1 MHQENNFFI
10 DDNFLSY
17 NSSNNINDDI
27 SNDINDD
34 ISDSSSN
41 LIHNID
47 TINNKYT
54 HKKHTDSNL
63 DGMLIKL
70 NSFDKKASKELSK
83 EKKMSL
89 IIVSLFDLLFKNDKK
104 KINKIVKFLASKN
117 ILDNDVLHNKYDIF
131 KNNLSLFIDSYNK
144 IADNNENNY
153 LNNVFRNNYNQL
165 SLLGQGSF
173 GTVYKVY
180 HKLERKYYAMKKI
193 FLTEDIISENINLFN
208 ETHLY
213 CNLNHKNIVKYYT
226 SWISGDLQSII
237 EFNNIIDLND
247 MDPINTECQI
257 LFIQM
262 ELCNFTLD
270 EYFLTQMQDDSI
282 KKRMLYFEDILNGL
296 SYLHNNGIIHRDLK
310 SNNIFFVDN
319 GNGEYDVKIGDFGL
333 CKQKENKLLN
343 KIEPVINENLT
354 DNNMLVEKT
363 PKDKMI
369 LMSSYI
375 GNSYYRGPELKNK
388 KNIDFSF
395 DVYALGIILVEFLL
409 TCKTNFEKIKTIM
422 NIKSNPLNI
431 KNIDNIATHH
441 YDDIIIQMLNKN
453 NNERPT
459 LDILKKYF
467 IKN

>member
-1 MHQENNFFI
+1 MHQENNFLS
-10 DDNFLSY
+10 DNS
-17 NSSNNINDDI
+17 
-27 SNDINDD
+27 SNDINNNVSDD
-34 ISDSSSN
+34 MSDDMSD
-41 LIHNID
+41 LID
-47 TINNKYT
+47 TINNK
-54 HKKHTDSNL
+54 HINKKKTDSNL
-63 DGMLIKL
+63 DRMLIKL
-70 NSFDKKASKELSK
+70 NSFHKKTSKELSK

-117 ILDNDVLHNKYDIF
+117 IIDNDVLHNKYDIF

-144 IADNNENNY
+144 IAENNENNY
-153 LNNVFRNNYNQL
+153 LDNVFKNNYNQI

-193 FLTEDIISENINLFN
+193 FLTQDIISENINLFN
-208 ETHLY
+208 ETHIY
-213 CNLNHKNIVKYYT
+213 CNLNQKNIVKYYT
-226 SWISGDLQSII
+226 SWISSDLQSII

-247 MDPINTECQI
+247 MDSINIECKI

-270 EYFLTQMQDDSI
+270 EYFLTQMQDDNI
-282 KKRMLYFEDILNGL
+282 KKRMLYFNDILSGL
-296 SYLHNNGIIHRDLK
+296 LYLHNNGIIHRDLK

-333 CKQKENKLLN
+333 CKQKENKLLD
-343 KIEPVINENLT
+343 KIEPIINEKIIGH
-354 DNNMLVEKT
+354 NNMLVDNI

-375 GNSYYRGPELKNK
+375 GNSYYRGPELENK

-409 TCKTNFEKIKTIM
+409 ICKTNFEKIKIIM

-431 KNIDNIATHH
+431 KNINNITTHH
-441 YDDIIIQMLNKN
+441 YDNIIIEMLNNN

-459 LDILKKYF
+459 LNMLKKYF
-467 IKN
+467 H